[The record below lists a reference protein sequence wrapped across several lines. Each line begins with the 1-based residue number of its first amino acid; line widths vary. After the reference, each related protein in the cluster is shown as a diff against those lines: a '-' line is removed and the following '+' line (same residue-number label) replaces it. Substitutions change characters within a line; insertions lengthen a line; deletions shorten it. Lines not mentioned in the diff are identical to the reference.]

1 MDSQTFQP
9 PALPLYTEKPMVM
22 VDCDDTLHDAED
34 HIMAR
39 TWNALLAPWGV
50 VWKKFE
56 DSNLDARFITEQERP
71 GVGIRPLE
79 VVKHFMQNI
88 DGLEM
93 SPFTADEALILKL
106 GVKKEDFDKMKGDW
120 NSLPQED
127 QLDQWARLLETS
139 RNSLGVEIVKE
150 YGVKEIPGA
159 VDLLRRIHDA
169 GYSIGIVTSGSLSY
183 AREVL
188 GQLGL
193 VHRHPDGSIT
203 ADYDMVVAGDMVK
216 KPKPDPEPLEHTVEL
231 MRGMRRINPTPV
243 AMFGDSGSDANF
255 ALNTGIPKVFIRRS
269 EHLSEEKEHAL
280 ATNLGDK
287 IAFLDDW
294 HDFDVEAL
302 HEITTSIEGPRFPGT
317 ERK

>member
-1 MDSQTFQP
+1 MDPKTFYP

-50 VWKKFE
+50 VWKQFE
-56 DSNLDARFITEQERP
+56 DSDPEARFITDEERP

-79 VVKHFMQNI
+79 VVKHFMKNI
-88 DGLEM
+88 DKLDM
-93 SPFTADEALILKL
+93 SPLTANEDLILKL
-106 GVKKEDFDKMKGDW
+106 GVRKEDFDRMKGEW
-120 NSLPQED
+120 NSFSNED

-150 YGVKEIPGA
+150 YGVREIPGA
-159 VDLLRRIHDA
+159 VDLLRRIHEA

-193 VHRHPDGSIT
+193 VHHHPDGSIT
-203 ADYDMVVAGDMVK
+203 ADYDMVVAGDMVQ

-255 ALNTGIPKVFIRRS
+255 ALNTGIPRVFIRRS
-269 EHLSEEKEHAL
+269 EHLSEAKEQLL
-280 ATNLGDK
+280 AGNLGSQ

-294 HDFDVEAL
+294 HDFNVESL
-302 HEITTSIEGPRFPGT
+302 HEITASIEGPRFSVA